1 MFSLENC
8 RVLASIV
15 ILGKACDLIDH
26 HHELKKAGNTA
37 TMSSP
42 TPNKKK
48 PQTSSTNTNT
58 SDLDTD
64 IAPTSNRSATT
75 TASIQP
81 KGIKAITLFYF
92 VFQ

>member
-1 MFSLENC
+1 MFSLENY

>member
-1 MFSLENC
+1 MFSLENY

-26 HHELKKAGNTA
+26 HHELKKAGIA
-37 TMSSP
+37 TVVSSP
-42 TPNKKK
+42 TPSKKK
-48 PQTSSTNTNT
+48 PQTTSTNTT